1 MLNFFKSQKTRINYI
16 CSPVLVLFF
25 FLDAIPSLL
34 APEAAM
40 ALMIVEVE
48 VAQASVVVVVVKA
61 EPAAI
66 QVI

>member
-1 MLNFFKSQKTRINYI
+1 
-16 CSPVLVLFF
+16 LFF

-48 VAQASVVVVVVKA
+48 VAQASVVVVVKA

>member
-1 MLNFFKSQKTRINYI
+1 
-16 CSPVLVLFF
+16 LFF

-48 VAQASVVVVVVKA
+48 VAQASVVVVVVVKA

>member
-1 MLNFFKSQKTRINYI
+1 
-16 CSPVLVLFF
+16 LFF

-66 QVI
+66 QVL